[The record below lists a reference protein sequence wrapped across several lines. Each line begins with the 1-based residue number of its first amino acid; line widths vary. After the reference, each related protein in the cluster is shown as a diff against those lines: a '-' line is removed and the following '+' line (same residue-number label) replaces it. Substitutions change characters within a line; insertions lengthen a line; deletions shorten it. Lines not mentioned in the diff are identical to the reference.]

1 MTGERDFDLIVIG
14 SGPSGQKAAI
24 QAAKLGARVA
34 VVERRE
40 RVGGVSIHTGTIPSK
55 TLREAVLDLRKR
67 RAIDLSHNASP
78 AQELESLG
86 AAYLRDRAARVVAA
100 ETAVVRDQL
109 RRNDVTLLVGSAAF
123 ADEHTIELDDGYGT
137 PVPHRAEELVIAVGT
152 TPAHPPGV
160 PFDDPGV
167 LDSDGILEHHVRIPK
182 SLTVVGA
189 GVIGVEYASMFAVLG
204 ARVTLVDKRP
214 RLLAFADGEIVE
226 ALQYLLRRSGVTFR
240 FGEEVTGVERKGD
253 MLLTTLAS
261 GKKLPSD
268 VTLFAAGRQGA
279 TKALRLERAG
289 LEADKR
295 GRLEVDELGRTAV
308 RHIFAVGDVVT
319 GSHSLAATA
328 FEQGRLAGL
337 VSRGQPAHLMPELVP
352 TGVYAIP
359 ELGMVGR
366 TEEEL
371 TEASVPYVTGV
382 ARWSELA
389 RGLISGDEEGM
400 LKLIVAPEDR
410 SLLGVH
416 VLGTGAADLVHVGQ
430 ALLGRPEGVDFLVSA
445 VFNYPTFAESYKVA
459 ALDVL
464 NRMRVLGML
473 EQRESGEASTP
484 APEDAEREEKV
495 AEAAP
500 EGEVPAATG
509 A

>member
-1 MTGERDFDLIVIG
+1 MTDEHDFDLIVIG
-14 SGPSGQKAAI
+14 SGPGGQKAAI

-34 VVERRE
+34 VVERQE
-40 RVGGVSIHTGTIPSK
+40 RVGGGSIHTGTIPSK

-67 RAIDLSHNASP
+67 RAIDLTASAP
-78 AQELESLG
+78 PTEEWEALG
-86 AAYLRDRAARVVAA
+86 AAYLRDRSNRVVAA

-109 RRNDVTLLVGSAAF
+109 RRNGVTLLYGDARF
-123 ADEHTIELDDGYGT
+123 ADANTIEVDDGRGT
-137 PVPHRAEELVIAVGT
+137 SPRHTAAEIVVAVGT
-152 TPAHPPGV
+152 VPAHPKGV
-160 PFDDPGV
+160 SFDDPGV
-167 LDSDGILEHHVRIPK
+167 LDSDGILENGARVPRV
-182 SLTVVGA
+182 LTVVGA

-204 ARVTLVDKRP
+204 AKVTVVDQRP

-240 FGEEVTGVERKGD
+240 FGEEVTGVGRKGD
-253 MLLTTLAS
+253 LVVTTLKS
-261 GKKLPSD
+261 GKKIPSD
-268 VTLFAAGRQGA
+268 TVLFATGRQGA
-279 TKALRLERAG
+279 TEHLDLGAAG
-289 LEADKR
+289 LKPDKR
-295 GRLEVDELGRTAV
+295 GRLEVDDCGRTSV
-308 RHIFAVGDVVT
+308 DHIFAVGDVAA
-319 GSHSLAATA
+319 GGQGLAATA

-337 VSRGQPAHLMPELVP
+337 VSQGQPSDTMPDLVP

-371 TEASVPYVTGV
+371 TEAAVPYVTGV

-389 RGLISGDEEGM
+389 RGLISGDEDGI
-400 LKLIVAPEDR
+400 LKLIVSPEDR

-459 ALDVL
+459 ALDAL

-473 EQRESGEASTP
+473 E
-484 APEDAEREEKV
+484 EDA
-495 AEAAP
+495 AGAAK
-500 EGEVPAATG
+500 A
-509 A
+509 